1 MPSFAP
7 KWRKGSVF
15 ACAFRPLDRN
25 DLARILFLAEALDR
39 HTHTKGKHGGII
51 GRTGL
56 AVLRT
61 LVTRFFNKASGRL
74 DPSIEAIAKAANV
87 ARSTAQAAL
96 DRLELVGLIE
106 RVRRISRV
114 RVAELC
120 PWSGTPKLVDR
131 VRQISNGYLL
141 NVPIQNRKDETDFG
155 RSSRRKSSD
164 TGTRSETTH
173 IYNSRGGQADNSA
186 QNGVSEALERLRQ
199 AMKSRQT
206 TA

>member
-1 MPSFAP
+1 MPSTSQR
-7 KWRKGSVF
+7 WRKGSVF
-15 ACAFRPLDRN
+15 CCTFRPLDRN
-25 DLARILFLAEALDR
+25 DLARLLFLAEALDR
-39 HTHTKGKHGGII
+39 RTHRPGKHGGII

-56 AVLRT
+56 AVLRA

-106 RVRRISRV
+106 RVRRIARV
-114 RVAELC
+114 RVAEFC

-141 NVPIQNRKDETDFG
+141 NVPIPNRKEETDFG

-164 TGTRSETTH
+164 TGRRSETTH
-173 IYNSRGGQADNSA
+173 IYNPREGQADSST
-186 QNGVSEALERLRQ
+186 QNGVAEALERLRQ
-199 AMKSRQT
+199 AREASLGRI
-206 TA
+206 